1 MTVTLFSSDNGALSV
16 PASFVFTTSNW
27 NTRRT
32 VTVRGVEDF
41 DDDHEF
47 VTVNHRASRGGY
59 GSVTGAVTVTVVDD
73 EAPPPGLVF
82 LPRRLTVDEGDTVTY
97 RLSLAAQP
105 TAAVTVTLLS
115 SDSAALAVPGSF
127 VFTTSNWDQPRTV
140 TVRGVE
146 DEDDN
151 DESVTVT
158 HNASGGGYG
167 SLTGT
172 VTVTVTVTDD
182 DVVPP
187 GYVFSPRQLS
197 VDEGDTATYLLS
209 LATEPTGAVTV
220 ALSSDDAGA
229 VTVPGSFV
237 FTNLNWDQP
246 RTVTVAGVDDDDTA
260 DETVTVTHSSVGGGF
275 GPLSE
280 TLTVT
285 VVDDDTEAL
294 VLSESSLDVDEG
306 DTATYTLSLATQ
318 PTAAVTV
325 TVSSGD
331 TAALTVPG
339 SFVFTVTNWNQP
351 RTVTV
356 TGVDDDGDDD
366 ETVTVT
372 HNASGGGYSAVSAT
386 LEVTVVDDDV
396 LPPGLVFSPQQLRV
410 DEGDTATYRLSLATR
425 PTNAVTVTL
434 FSSDNGALSVPA
446 SFVFTTSNW
455 NTRRTV
461 TVRGVEDFDDDHE
474 FVTVNHRASRGGY
487 GSVTGAVTV
496 TVVDDEAPPPGLV
509 FLPRRLTVD
518 EGDTVT
524 YRLSLAAQPTA
535 AVTVTLLSSDSAAL
549 SVPGS
554 FVFTTSNW
562 DQPRTVT
569 VRGVEDEDDN
579 DESVTVTHNASGGGY
594 GSLTGTVTVTVTV
607 TDDDVVPP
615 GYVFSPR
622 QLSVDE
628 GDTATY
634 LLSLA
639 TEPTGAVTVALS
651 SDDAGAVTVPGSFV
665 FTNLNWDQPRTVTV
679 AGVDDDDTA
688 DETVTV
694 THSSVGGGFGPLS
707 ETLTVTVVD
716 DDTEALVLSESS
728 LDVDEGD
735 TATYTLSLAT
745 QPTAAVTVT
754 VSSGDTA
761 ALTVPGSFVFTVTNW
776 NQPRTVTV
784 TGVDD
789 DGDDDETVT
798 VTHNASGG
806 GYSAVS
812 ATLEVTVVDDDTDT
826 PNSAPEFTN
835 SNSVTVAE
843 NTSSS
848 DFRFQLTATDDDAQ
862 DSVGEF
868 EVTGGTDQA
877 LLAVDS
883 NRLIFQGTAFVL
895 DHETKASFQGTAF
908 VSRSMTPLDSP
919 AVIKCL
925 LRRTRHRRRSRTNC
939 HEVVVTVTSDATD
952 GNGGR
957 ELTATQ
963 TITVSVT
970 DESDAVPLAPQNVR
984 VIDETLDS
992 IRFAWDAPSNHEDAA
1007 LTGYQS
1013 ELASPGQTPTSSSL
1027 GISPTDFTQAN
1038 LLPGTNYEITIR
1050 ARHGNNQTSLDS
1062 SAVSGWTDDCAA
1074 STSTTCQIAVGGSMS
1089 GRINIHSS
1097 TPDTDWYEIT
1107 LPAGMDFGIEVKGS
1121 EPSDSGGTLGDPLLK
1136 VYDSLG
1142 VAVADAEDDS
1152 SGAGENSR
1160 IASFDAGTGGTF
1172 YVEVGED
1179 GSDATGTYTLS
1190 ITDSCASDTS
1200 TACSVTVG
1208 GSTSSLI
1215 DFDGDA
1221 DWFSVEVDA
1230 TNTHEI
1236 VVQGGDGS
1244 GELAGPFVTVYDSSG
1259 TAVSPEVSAGD
1270 DGDGTARIEF
1280 FTPAS
1285 DGIYYIEVRDADDTG
1300 TGSYTVSLSA
1310 RLNDAQQVTAGY
1322 EHACL
1327 LLLDS
1332 SITCWGEEFGGKTS
1346 SPTGQRFVSVSAG
1359 TFHTCAVTSDG
1370 SVECWGEN
1378 YSGQTQPPASSDFVS
1393 VAAGWY
1399 HSCGLRNDGTITCW
1413 GDNSE
1418 GQMDA
1423 PADVSFSSLASGTYN
1438 TCGLATTDGAAVCWG
1453 ANEYGE
1459 SMPPPGAFSAS
1470 ALGRT
1475 HGCGI
1480 RTDGTA
1486 VCWGLQLTNSSVPAG
1501 TFTALAATFS
1511 NACAL
1516 RSDATLSCW
1525 GRNTD
1530 DLNRAPLGQFVSI
1543 GKIAGI
1549 THCVITAGSEQK
1561 VACWGR
1567 PSDVMEIPTHLLAS
1581 VIYPAAPN
1589 TAPFLLTGG
1598 STLTLEVR
1606 EGGSLTTALSA
1617 TDDDPTDSVESYVI
1631 VDGADSASLEVDS
1644 NTGALSFVSD
1654 VVLDHETKQSYV
1666 VVVRITSGTG
1676 SRELTTDV
1684 TVTVNITDVNEAPK
1698 FTSVDTLT
1706 IGEDTQTSSFSHQVV
1721 AIDEDS
1727 DDDIEEFIVTGGADA
1742 ASFEI
1747 DPVLGLLTFVSTV
1760 TLDHES
1766 GKTSYEVVVAAS
1778 SGIDERE
1785 RTASQTITVVV
1796 EDVEELPTQPGT
1808 PTRDGSGTDFVNIE
1822 WTAPIYA
1829 GPTISGYDVQYREEG
1844 TSVWSDWPHTAT
1856 ATRAEIT
1863 GLIWDTGYEFQV
1875 RGVNDD
1881 GVGPWSDTLE
1891 VTTDTIDDCDED
1903 TTTVCSVTAGSSAT
1917 GSIDRADD
1925 GDWFSVAL
1933 QAGTVYQID
1942 VRGDSDS
1949 GGTLSDPA
1957 AAVFDSDGAALS
1969 PPVSDDDSGTGDNAR
1984 IALFVPTASGTHFIA
1999 VSGPAGSGTGT
2010 YTVEVSVIDTV
2021 GLVVDPDSLPLAEG
2035 TSGTYVVSLS
2045 AAPRGTVTVTV
2056 TASDAVDLDIASLTF
2071 TTEDWATPQTV
2082 TVTAAQDPD
2091 AADEEAAISHTASG
2105 GGYQDVTAEVSVT
2118 VDDDETAGL
2127 RLSSTELEVNESATT
2142 TYTVQLE
2149 SPPTETVTVRVWRSN
2164 SGVTL
2169 STTELTFTSADWSSP
2184 KTVTVTGADDNDSSP
2199 EDVTLTHRSSGAE
2212 YDSADTMTVEVT
2224 VSDDDTPG
2232 VMVDT
2237 TSVDLTEGGTATYTV
2252 VLQTQPSADVAVAL
2266 TLTGSDDVAASPET
2280 LRFTDLNWDIART
2293 VTVKGLQDDDASDE
2307 AATVGHT
2314 ASGGGYDSVTIGD
2327 VSVAVDDDDTP
2338 SVTLTDTSLTLR
2350 EGTSAVYAVV
2360 LDTEPSGPVTVTL
2373 TTTGSADVSVS
2384 PTTLTFTA
2392 TNWEIAKLVT
2402 VSAAQD
2408 ADTTA
2413 DQATV
2418 SHSASGGDYGS
2429 VTVADVAVTVTD
2441 GEAQGVTITP
2451 ITLSLPEGSSST
2463 YSVVLTAEPT
2473 GSVTVTPS
2481 VSGSSDV
2488 VALPS
2493 VLTFTT
2499 TDWATAQI
2507 VTVTSTADADASD
2520 DLTIVTHAL
2529 SGGGYDSTTAPDV
2542 LVTVGDPVGQPI
2554 LDAVRAGDGAFRAE
2568 WSPAPVRADVNV
2580 TGYELQYRLTNGG
2593 SWSSAQA
2600 AATDTSLLVT
2610 GVLNNTSYEV
2620 QLRVTTD
2627 SGTSIWSDSYSVTV
2641 GRSEAPASL
2650 RVVPGHEEF
2659 YIDWEAPPN
2668 HDLLTRNGNSVY
2680 YVVRVAVP
2688 GEADYVWAPT
2698 KRTRWRT
2705 WFTSTDGADLEDGTE
2720 YEVDVTPIA
2729 LLQVGSILTGVLGT
2743 TVSTT
2748 AIPEPRTVE
2757 EHDPRHAA
2765 LLDTI
2770 ELVVAG
2776 IETAEPA
2783 SSEWAREAWDF
2794 IVEQADNP
2802 VTAPY
2807 AWDLRGVSLDDLDNG
2822 VLALVGSA
2830 CTSSMFSITRT
2841 DIPWCFAQYMRVD
2854 LSHWCG
2860 DVPIE
2865 AVHYNCVEDDS
2876 ASAIDLTKLSE
2887 NENFQKTIVHELAH
2901 VYSRSVYPMTRDLDK
2916 SPLPLG
2922 ATWLHFLAGD
2932 RSEWTLSDD
2941 TCASELLADVFGMVT
2956 LDDSYTGN
2964 YLSYCLGLTMVEPP
2978 QCEHSSLAALCA
2990 SARSAVQGEVPQWYT
3005 DRYGDDSD
3013 MVWSDIITYTTFG
3026 ATRNPFTA
3034 RLSKTNL
3041 LQGFESAFGGY
3052 CSAIVATAAMFDSDT
3067 TITNPWQHGGCEPDA
3082 PLSVTAAAGATAG
3095 TFEVSWT
3102 APVSAGGAPLSG
3114 YLVEWLQGSQIYD
3127 SSRRESVS
3135 SSVLSATINVG
3146 SNTDDV
3152 TIRVL
3157 AVNEIGST
3165 TNGAATCSLDAAD
3178 TWQCTFTPSAPR
3190 SRSATDNAR
3199 PGRGFAGSDVPKLAE
3214 ILID

>member
-1 MTVTLFSSDNGALSV
+1 MNVTDDDDSRALVLSESSLNVDEGDTATYTLRLATQPNNAVTVTLSSDDTGAVTV
-16 PASFVFTTSNW
+16 PGSFAFTTSNW
-27 NTRRT
+27 N
-32 VTVRGVEDF
+32 
-41 DDDHEF
+41 
-47 VTVNHRASRGGY
+47 
-59 GSVTGAVTVTVVDD
+59 
-73 EAPPPGLVF
+73 
-82 LPRRLTVDEGDTVTY
+82 
-97 RLSLAAQP
+97 
-105 TAAVTVTLLS
+105 
-115 SDSAALAVPGSF
+115 
-127 VFTTSNWDQPRTV
+127 QPRTV
-140 TVRGVE
+140 TVTGV
-146 DEDDN
+146 DDNDDN
-151 DESVTVT
+151 DETVTVT
-158 HNASGGGYG
+158 HNASRGGYG
-167 SLTGT
+167 GVSETLT
-172 VTVTVTVTDD
+172 VNVADD

-187 GYVFSPRQLS
+187 GYVFSPQQLS
-197 VDEGDTATYLLS
+197 VDEGDTATYTLR

-220 ALSSDDAGA
+220 ALLSSDIGA
-229 VTVPGSFV
+229 LAVPTSFV
-237 FTNLNWDQP
+237 FTNLNWNQP
-246 RTVTVAGVDDDDTA
+246 RTVTVTGVEDNDTN

-280 TLTVT
+280 TLTVN
-285 VVDDDTEAL
+285 
-294 VLSESSLDVDEG
+294 
-306 DTATYTLSLATQ
+306 
-318 PTAAVTV
+318 VT
-325 TVSSGD
+325 
-331 TAALTVPG
+331 
-339 SFVFTVTNWNQP
+339 
-351 RTVTV
+351 
-356 TGVDDDGDDD
+356 
-366 ETVTVT
+366 
-372 HNASGGGYSAVSAT
+372 
-386 LEVTVVDDDV
+386 
-396 LPPGLVFSPQQLRV
+396 
-410 DEGDTATYRLSLATR
+410 
-425 PTNAVTVTL
+425 
-434 FSSDNGALSVPA
+434 
-446 SFVFTTSNW
+446 
-455 NTRRTV
+455 
-461 TVRGVEDFDDDHE
+461 
-474 FVTVNHRASRGGY
+474 
-487 GSVTGAVTV
+487 
-496 TVVDDEAPPPGLV
+496 
-509 FLPRRLTVD
+509 
-518 EGDTVT
+518 
-524 YRLSLAAQPTA
+524 
-535 AVTVTLLSSDSAAL
+535 
-549 SVPGS
+549 
-554 FVFTTSNW
+554 
-562 DQPRTVT
+562 
-569 VRGVEDEDDN
+569 
-579 DESVTVTHNASGGGY
+579 
-594 GSLTGTVTVTVTV
+594 
-607 TDDDVVPP
+607 
-615 GYVFSPR
+615 
-622 QLSVDE
+622 
-628 GDTATY
+628 
-634 LLSLA
+634 
-639 TEPTGAVTVALS
+639 
-651 SDDAGAVTVPGSFV
+651 
-665 FTNLNWDQPRTVTV
+665 
-679 AGVDDDDTA
+679 
-688 DETVTV
+688 
-694 THSSVGGGFGPLS
+694 
-707 ETLTVTVVD
+707 
-716 DDTEALVLSESS
+716 
-728 LDVDEGD
+728 
-735 TATYTLSLAT
+735 
-745 QPTAAVTVT
+745 
-754 VSSGDTA
+754 
-761 ALTVPGSFVFTVTNW
+761 
-776 NQPRTVTV
+776 
-784 TGVDD
+784 
-789 DGDDDETVT
+789 
-798 VTHNASGG
+798 
-806 GYSAVS
+806 
-812 ATLEVTVVDDDTDT
+812 DDDTDT

-862 DSVGEF
+862 DSVDEF

-883 NRLIFQGTAFVL
+883 SNRLVFQGTAFVL
-895 DHETKASFQGTAF
+895 DHETKS
-908 VSRSMTPLDSP
+908 SY
-919 AVIKCL
+919 
-925 LRRTRHRRRSRTNC
+925 
-939 HEVVVTVTSDATD
+939 EVVVTVTSDATD

-1013 ELASPGQTPTSSSL
+1013 ELASPGLTPTSSSL

-1038 LLPGTNYEITIR
+1038 LLPGTNYQITIR

-1121 EPSDSGGTLGDPLLK
+1121 EPSDAGGTLGDPLLK

-1160 IASFDAGTGGTF
+1160 IASFDAGTGGTY

-1399 HSCGLRNDGTITCW
+1399 HSCALRNDGTITCW

-1418 GQMDA
+1418 GQLDV

-1438 TCGLATTDGAAVCWG
+1438 TCGLATTDDAVVCWG

-1486 VCWGLQLTNSSVPAG
+1486 VCWGLQLANSSVPPG

-1516 RSDATLSCW
+1516 RPDSTLSCW

-1530 DLNRAPLGQFVSI
+1530 DLNRAPLGQFVSV
-1543 GKIAGI
+1543 GKIAGV

-1606 EGGSLTTALSA
+1606 EGGSLTAALSA
-1617 TDDDPTDSVESYVI
+1617 IDDDPTDSVESYAI

-1684 TVTVNITDVNEAPK
+1684 TVTVNITDVNEAPE

-1747 DPVLGLLTFVSTV
+1747 DPVMGLLTFVSTV

-1903 TTTVCSVTAGSSAT
+1903 TTTVCSVAAGSSAT
-1917 GSIDRADD
+1917 GSIDRADE

-2056 TASDAVDLDIASLTF
+2056 AASDAVDLDVASLTF

-2105 GGYQDVTAEVSVT
+2105 GGYQDVTAEVSVP
-2118 VDDDETAGL
+2118 VDDDETVGL
-2127 RLSSTELEVNESATT
+2127 RLSSPELDVNESATA

-2149 SPPTETVTVRVWRSN
+2149 SPPTETVKVRVWRSS

-2184 KTVTVTGADDNDSSP
+2184 KTVTVTGADDNDSST
-2199 EDVTLTHRSSGAE
+2199 EEVTLTHRSSGAE
-2212 YDSADTMTVEVT
+2212 YDSADTKTVEVT

-2232 VMVDT
+2232 VMIDT

-2252 VLQTQPSADVAVAL
+2252 VLQTQPSAAVAVAL

-2327 VSVAVDDDDTP
+2327 VSVAVNDDDTP

-2429 VTVADVAVTVTD
+2429 VAVADVAVTVTD

-2463 YSVVLTAEPT
+2463 YSVVLTSEPT

-2610 GVLNNTSYEV
+2610 GVSNNTSYEV

-2688 GEADYVWAPT
+2688 GEDDLVWPPT

-2705 WFTSTDGADLEDGTE
+2705 WYTSTDGADLEDGNRIRGGR
-2720 YEVDVTPIA
+2720 DSA
-2729 LLQVGSILTGVLGT
+2729 GSASGRLDPDRGCSGPLCQQRPFRNLEQSK
-2743 TVSTT
+2743 ST
-2748 AIPEPRTVE
+2748 IPGMR
-2757 EHDPRHAA
+2757 A

-2776 IETAEPA
+2776 IEDSRAC
-2783 SSEWAREAWDF
+2783 
-2794 IVEQADNP
+2794 IV
-2802 VTAPY
+2802 
-2807 AWDLRGVSLDDLDNG
+2807 R
-2822 VLALVGSA
+2822 VGS
-2830 CTSSMFSITRT
+2830 
-2841 DIPWCFAQYMRVD
+2841 
-2854 LSHWCG
+2854 
-2860 DVPIE
+2860 
-2865 AVHYNCVEDDS
+2865 
-2876 ASAIDLTKLSE
+2876 
-2887 NENFQKTIVHELAH
+2887 
-2901 VYSRSVYPMTRDLDK
+2901 RS
-2916 SPLPLG
+2916 
-2922 ATWLHFLAGD
+2922 
-2932 RSEWTLSDD
+2932 
-2941 TCASELLADVFGMVT
+2941 
-2956 LDDSYTGN
+2956 
-2964 YLSYCLGLTMVEPP
+2964 LGLHCRT
-2978 QCEHSSLAALCA
+2978 
-2990 SARSAVQGEVPQWYT
+2990 GEQP
-3005 DRYGDDSD
+3005 RYGA
-3013 MVWSDIITYTTFG
+3013 V
-3026 ATRNPFTA
+3026 
-3034 RLSKTNL
+3034 RL
-3041 LQGFESAFGGY
+3041 G
-3052 CSAIVATAAMFDSDT
+3052 
-3067 TITNPWQHGGCEPDA
+3067 
-3082 PLSVTAAAGATAG
+3082 
-3095 TFEVSWT
+3095 
-3102 APVSAGGAPLSG
+3102 SAG
-3114 YLVEWLQGSQIYD
+3114 
-3127 SSRRESVS
+3127 
-3135 SSVLSATINVG
+3135 
-3146 SNTDDV
+3146 
-3152 TIRVL
+3152 
-3157 AVNEIGST
+3157 
-3165 TNGAATCSLDAAD
+3165 SL
-3178 TWQCTFTPSAPR
+3178 P
-3190 SRSATDNAR
+3190 
-3199 PGRGFAGSDVPKLAE
+3199 
-3214 ILID
+3214 